1 MKTLFKLMGYGLL
14 SLVGIVIF
22 GGIIEAITAE
32 PKEDIGFSDEDAR
45 RHAVRHFERNA
56 ADYLQ
61 VPDSWSYDVSVGR
74 TDEHSQTSRTYVIQH
89 LGEAKNRFGVE
100 IPTRSPVYHYKV
112 YKDTVTGK
120 WSDDF
125 TLSIHNYNLKTK

>member
-1 MKTLFKLMGYGLL
+1 MKFLFKLFGYGFL
-14 SLVGIVIF
+14 SLLGLLIF
-22 GGIIEAITAE
+22 GAIIQAITAE
-32 PKEDIGFSDEDAR
+32 PKEDIGFSDENAR
-45 RHAVRHFERNA
+45 LHAKRHFDRNTE
-56 ADYLQ
+56 DYLQ
-61 VPDSWSYDVSVGR
+61 VPNSWSYDGSYGR
-74 TDEHSQTSRTYVIQH
+74 TDNHSQTSRTYVIQH
-89 LGEAKNRFGVE
+89 YGTAKNRFGVE